1 MKGQKVLNTEQE
13 KALTD
18 ATRAYAL
25 FKSAEADELAR
36 AREEALAAKQAAYQR
51 IAGRKE
57 SADRAA
63 AVARLAGVP
72 ISRIAKEAMASTWA
86 KAQDAVKAGLELM
99 HDADVSVSVKKRSG
113 AKITREGDYAVVKF
127 SDAEFEGRG
136 LTPESEDEY
145 AYTFFIDQMDEKV
158 YPRYPDSD
166 ETWMH
171 PVVAIVMGADSFW
184 RDQIVEALSK

>member
-99 HDADVSVSVKKRSG
+99 HDADVPIARVSKRIVAQG
-113 AKITREGDYAVVKF
+113 GIATITL
-127 SDAEFEGRG
+127 SDAEFEGRALLPVDEDG
-136 LTPESEDEY
+136 YTYEFQLSGHGDVRPLDEDE
-145 AYTFFIDQMDEKV
+145 DD
-158 YPRYPDSD
+158 
-166 ETWMH
+166 TWTH

-184 RDQIVEALSK
+184 RDQIVEALSA